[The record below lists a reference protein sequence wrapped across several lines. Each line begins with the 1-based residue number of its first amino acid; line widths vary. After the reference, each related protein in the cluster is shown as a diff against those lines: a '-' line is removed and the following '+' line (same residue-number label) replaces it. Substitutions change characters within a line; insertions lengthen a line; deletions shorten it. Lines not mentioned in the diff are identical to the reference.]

1 MCLVRGSF
9 LRPSMVIH
17 SAVLVLLMKLQA
29 HFTNSTCPLSPAT
42 IQSGT
47 LEGEPDPENVGD

>member
-1 MCLVRGSF
+1 
-9 LRPSMVIH
+9 MVIH